1 MMPRAFLLTMV
12 LMSALLVCTS
22 AFGDTPASVTQRS
35 INVQGVLL
43 HTITVDLSDPAVSVD
58 VGLASGGISRNQSF
72 SSIVNRDNC
81 VAAITGTYFDTRTL
95 IPVGTIVKDGK
106 RVVTSAIGS
115 VFLLRKSENYVYA
128 FNGDTLML
136 KRHMQATIETG
147 TKGIAANL
155 DGAVCALRGGPLLL
169 KSGQIV
175 LDYNREGFRDPG
187 LFGARTRMIVAKDSA
202 NRLML
207 ISVQTPVTF
216 EKSARIMQKIG
227 CIDAICMDGGTSSA
241 MYFNGRYIRYPG
253 RALTNVIEVKYCPV
267 TEENADYVVKTD
279 RRYTVGTKKAAA
291 QTYDCR
297 VVLTNLGELSLFCE
311 VVFSGGPEG
320 LLAFIP
326 VNRTQLTG
334 LKRLE
339 NSKDLVHVSPNI
351 KIVHNLVPKNT
362 VRVYNK
368 KPA

>member
-1 MMPRAFLLTMV
+1 MPRAFLLTMV

-22 AFGDTPASVTQRS
+22 AFCDAPASVTKS
-35 INVQGVLL
+35 TIYVQGVLL

-58 VGLASGGISRNQSF
+58 VGLASGGISYSQSF
-72 SSIVNRDNC
+72 SSIVRRDNC

-106 RVVTSAIGS
+106 KVATSAIGS
-115 VFLLRKSENYVYA
+115 VFLLRESDNYVYA
-128 FNGDTLML
+128 SDGDTLML
-136 KRHMQATIETG
+136 KRRLQATIEPG
-147 TKGIAANL
+147 TKGISANL

-169 KSGQIV
+169 KSGRIV
-175 LDYNREGFRDPG
+175 LDYDREGFRDPG
-187 LFGARTRMIVAKDSA
+187 LFGARTRMIVAKDNA
-202 NRLML
+202 DRLML

-227 CIDAICMDGGTSSA
+227 CVDAICMDGGTSSA
-241 MYFNGRYIRYPG
+241 MYFDGRYIRYPG
-253 RALTNVIEVKYCPV
+253 RALTNVIEVKYRPV
-267 TEENADYVVKTD
+267 TRRTADYVVKPD
-279 RRYTVGTKKAAA
+279 RKNALDIKKAAA
-291 QTYDCR
+291 KTYDCR
-297 VVLTNLGELSLFCE
+297 VVLTNLGDMSLSCD
-311 VVFSGGPEG
+311 VVLSGGPEG

-339 NSKDLVHVSPNI
+339 NSKDLVHISPNI
-351 KIVHNLVPKNT
+351 KVMHYLVPKNT